1 MYGIFNYIYPKNG
14 PNVGKYSIH
23 GASGHGFPMVFPLL
37 FPPPTSPVS
46 PSETTKLPLGTR
58 VDRATDAKAY
68 IAWRCT
74 DGKNGDFWWNFTM
87 ENWVKIGK
95 FGEFYHGKLEK
106 HGKCWWDFTMENW
119 KKMGNFG
126 GILPWKI
133 GKNWEHVRLF
143 CRMFE
148 NLRKNGELQD
158 FTMENEG
165 IEVFHYGNKRFH
177 LKFKHTRP

>member
-1 MYGIFNYIYPKNG
+1 MEFYHGKLGQNWKIWGI
-14 PNVGKYSIH
+14 
-23 GASGHGFPMVFPLL
+23 
-37 FPPPTSPVS
+37 
-46 PSETTKLPLGTR
+46 LP
-58 VDRATDAKAY
+58 
-68 IAWRCT
+68 W
-74 DGKNGDFWWNFTM
+74 
-87 ENWVKIGK
+87 KIGK
-95 FGEFYHGKLEK
+95 TWEILVGFYHGKLEK
-106 HGKCWWDFTMENW
+106 NGKFWWDFTMENW
-119 KKMGNFG
+119 KKLGNFG
-126 GILPWKI
+126 GILAWKI